1 MIRCTRKAAE
11 LPTHCSR
18 RRPRWQK
25 AAARETETPSCRL
38 RSFLTNHADRGE
50 LQRGALP
57 LRNLDRTGSSRSS
70 QRLRPRQS
78 PAFVFVAARTNHR
91 TLSSLKPHHSSF
103 HSSAARQS
111 VQLGSTGPLSEAA
124 GWNQQGCSP
133 DQGSERRVCSQA
145 RSGCW
150 PGGCASG
157 GPALLLAVSWGQP

>member
-1 MIRCTRKAAE
+1 MPVSDGFPGGWLGKLPRGDEMAMIRCTRKAAE

-111 VQLGSTGPLSEAA
+111 VQLGSTGPPFR
-124 GWNQQGCSP
+124 GCGLESARL
-133 DQGSERRVCSQA
+133 QS
-145 RSGCW
+145 RSG
-150 PGGCASG
+150 
-157 GPALLLAVSWGQP
+157 L